1 MFGDSEWFG
10 DSWHNFNFDEQFS
23 NGLVQLSQELY
34 IYIIYPFFSLPKN
47 LQEGEYHKMY
57 FCWMPEWEQTA
68 DRALALALSDP
79 IRVRSMTRTGPLV
92 GVFTCSHGLGP
103 LIWLSFQDLYF
114 HCTAVNKACPF
125 DELRVNDEVNYEAG
139 GGFPHFSLVSANGHC
154 IFNAC
159 PGLHSRSLTLREKTP
174 HLQERCVFPTVSVF
188 FFLRAVETSEMFLCR
203 ESPDVKKHTSCFR
216 QFGMKERITLQRD
229 LIAPASFSIKKAGKK
244 GWLVFS
250 TKRYPPKKMALLFCV
265 QEKCNTEEW
274 WKWWRRC

>member
-1 MFGDSEWFG
+1 
-10 DSWHNFNFDEQFS
+10 
-23 NGLVQLSQELY
+23 
-34 IYIIYPFFSLPKN
+34 
-47 LQEGEYHKMY
+47 MY

-188 FFLRAVETSEMFLCR
+188 FFFA
-203 ESPDVKKHTSCFR
+203 SC
-216 QFGMKERITLQRD
+216 
-229 LIAPASFSIKKAGKK
+229 
-244 GWLVFS
+244 
-250 TKRYPPKKMALLFCV
+250 
-265 QEKCNTEEW
+265 
-274 WKWWRRC
+274 